1 MKKTPGIDPKKLTP
15 LPREFFNRPTL
26 QVARDLLGR
35 YLVRRL
41 GSELLVGKI
50 VETEA
55 YIGEGDPA
63 CHAARGK
70 TPRNAVMYGPPGYA
84 YIYFIYGMYFCL
96 NVVTEEEGF
105 PAAVLIRAVEPIMGM
120 ETMAKL
126 RKQTKPTAL
135 ASGPGK
141 LCQAFSLTRD
151 QNGLDLCT
159 AGEVFLAEGEPVPDD
174 QVVADGRI
182 GIREGNEHPWR
193 FFVKKNPHVSRPTPV
208 LADKTKTS
216 R

>member
-1 MKKTPGIDPKKLTP
+1 M
-15 LPREFFNRPTL
+15 
-26 QVARDLLGR
+26 
-35 YLVRRL
+35 
-41 GSELLVGKI
+41 
-50 VETEA
+50 ETEA

-193 FFVKKNPHVSRPTPV
+193 FFVKGNPHVSRPTPV